1 MDLEALK
8 LELLRCLER
17 AEEADRDDVR
27 RQWLS
32 AAETWQSAIESRA
45 RIQHLTIEWTTLKSV
60 AGSPNHGRSGAPIH
74 RRRDAGKQRL
84 INRSKCAPDQ
94 LSISSDAT
102 PRKARNSDK
111 NPLGSS
117 LFARIHTWRTC

>member
-1 MDLEALK
+1 MNLEALK

-45 RIQHLTIEWTTLKSV
+45 RIQHLTLEWATVKSV
-60 AGSPNHGRSGAPIH
+60 ANGNARSAPP
-74 RRRDAGKQRL
+74 DAA
-84 INRSKCAPDQ
+84 RS
-94 LSISSDAT
+94 
-102 PRKARNSDK
+102 
-111 NPLGSS
+111 
-117 LFARIHTWRTC
+117 

>member
-1 MDLEALK
+1 MIMNVEALK

-45 RIQHLTIEWTTLKSV
+45 RIQHLTLEWATVKGV
-60 AGSPNHGRSGAPIH
+60 ANGNARSAPA
-74 RRRDAGKQRL
+74 DAP
-84 INRSKCAPDQ
+84 RS
-94 LSISSDAT
+94 
-102 PRKARNSDK
+102 R
-111 NPLGSS
+111 
-117 LFARIHTWRTC
+117 